1 MGRAEDIFERVKNQ
15 GQEAID
21 EFLVTRQVEEFYL
34 DFKRSAD
41 SGIGLHLH
49 QNDRNNFAKAI
60 SGFGNSEG
68 GVIVWGIDASLDI
81 DGSDCA
87 RARCLIT
94 NVRRFES
101 RLQAAVSG
109 CTIPPHSQIEHYK
122 IDVGSGNGFVASLIP
137 KSQLTPHQCIT
148 DYKYYMRAG
157 SSFSPVPH
165 SLIMGMLGRRPQPWV
180 FHNYALK
187 PATVLTRLP
196 GGGQARQDGIQIGIT
211 LILANKGP
219 GLARDLF
226 ANVKFTVPGPN
237 CESWY
242 EPPDENWIQQRTRV
256 EQWQSIVSKDGFKL
270 APESHVPSIDLSM
283 VLFPPFADQLWIQ
296 LSYGCEGSSTNIIE
310 LSKGA
315 ADVNRLYNEYINGSR
330 DEAAG
335 KRFIHE
341 VLGIP
346 GVN

>member
-1 MGRAEDIFERVKNQ
+1 MGRAEDIFERIKTQ
-15 GQEAID
+15 GQVAID
-21 EFLVTRQVEEFYL
+21 EFLATRQVEEFYL

-41 SGIGLHLH
+41 SGVGLYLH
-49 QNDRNNFAKAI
+49 QNDRKNFAKAI

-68 GVIVWGIDASLDI
+68 GVIVWGIDASLDT

-101 RLQAAVSG
+101 WLQAAVSG
-109 CTIPPHSQIEHYK
+109 CTIPSHSQIEHCK
-122 IDVGSGNGFVASLIP
+122 IDVGSGNGF
-137 KSQLTPHQCIT
+137 QCIT

-165 SLIMGMLGRRPQPWV
+165 SVIMGMLGRRPQPWV

-187 PATVLTRLP
+187 PATMVRRLP
-196 GGGQARQDGIQIGIT
+196 GGGQAPQNGIQIGIT

-226 ANVKFTVPGPN
+226 ANMKFTVPGPS
-237 CESWY
+237 CEGWY
-242 EPPDENWIQQRTRV
+242 DEPDNNWLQQRTRV
-256 EQWQSIVSKDGFKL
+256 KQWQSIVSKDGFKL

-315 ADVNRLYNEYINGSR
+315 AEVNRLYNEYMSGSQ

-341 VLGIP
+341 ILGIP
-346 GVN
+346 ELH